1 MAGFSSYKK
10 VPVRLSAREIFV
22 YLTAAAANENDDES
36 DDDPPNVVVAEKI
49 AKTVIHNISDRKS
62 VV

>member
-1 MAGFSSYKK
+1 MAGVSSYKK

-36 DDDPPNVVVAEKI
+36 DDYPPNVVVAEKV
-49 AKTVIHNISDRKS
+49 AKTVIHNISSD
-62 VV
+62 